1 MAILIRTI
9 LAALLFIMP
18 FFSTVYAA
26 SSDKQE
32 PIAQVYEVTG
42 GAMLK
47 SSLDG
52 SISMVKKGCLLA
64 PGDLLTF
71 DKEDSI
77 AIYFKNGGRKEVR
90 AKDGQSIFKVAD
102 LIPKAQAYS
111 QSVPLFG
118 ATRGIDTSSHPVS
131 FYYPQEAVILENPPL
146 IEFTL
151 FKGQGEEIV
160 PGGASVQIIKDGKV
174 IDSRKFDSLEY
185 GFPYAY
191 QSPKLSGQTE
201 YMVELRFELQKT
213 LSNVLTVSFPLYIA
227 GASDNASASKYAPF
241 SDTVYR
247 SFEST
252 FMDHNGNKRTVTL
265 IKQLARRGATPQP
278 AVVIELFIP

>member
-1 MAILIRTI
+1 MIRTI
-9 LAALLFIMP
+9 VLLILLLF
-18 FFSTVYAA
+18 STAYAA

-47 SSLDG
+47 SSIDG

-64 PGDLLTF
+64 PGDILTF
-71 DKEDSI
+71 DKGDSI

-90 AKDGQSIFKVAD
+90 AKDGQSTFKVAD
-102 LIPKAQAYS
+102 LIPKAQAYN

-118 ATRGIDTSSHPVS
+118 ATRGLDTSPAASNPGS
-131 FYYPQEAVILENPPL
+131 FYYPHEAVILDNPPL
-146 IEFTL
+146 IEFIL
-151 FKGQGEEIV
+151 FNGQGEDIV
-160 PGGASVQIIKDGKV
+160 LDGASVQIIRDGKV

-185 GFPYAY
+185 GSSYAY
-191 QSPKLSGQTE
+191 QPPKLSGQTE
-201 YMVELRFELQKT
+201 YSVELRLDLQKT
-213 LSNVLTVSFPLYIA
+213 LGNVVTVSFPLYIA
-227 GASDNASASKYAPF
+227 GAFDNASVSKYAPF

-252 FMDHNGNKRTVTL
+252 SIDHNGKKRTITL
-265 IKQLARRGATPQP
+265 IKQLVKRGASPQP